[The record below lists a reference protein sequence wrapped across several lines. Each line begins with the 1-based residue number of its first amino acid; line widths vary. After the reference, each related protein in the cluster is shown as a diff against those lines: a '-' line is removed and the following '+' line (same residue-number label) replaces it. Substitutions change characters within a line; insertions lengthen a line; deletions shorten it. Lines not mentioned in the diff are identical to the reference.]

1 MFILEY
7 IIQVKVFIVLFYVIC
22 LFYYKGTVYTSK
34 HQRVGKDPLSEAT
47 WVSIF
52 LLLTYFR
59 GKSVRFKGSAN
70 IIKNLQNGN
79 TINRFVA
86 TNQAAIAGKLSSK
99 QCCDG
104 LIERQHRHSI
114 DFLCYDVLIECDHRH
129 SIGFN
134 NMNTTSL
141 IYTA

>member
-1 MFILEY
+1 MENLMKFLFLTIHTTVCKY
-7 IIQVKVFIVLFYVIC
+7 IIVVKKLIPC
-22 LFYYKGTVYTSK
+22 PK
-34 HQRVGKDPLSEAT
+34 RE

-70 IIKNLQNGN
+70 IIKSLQNGN

-86 TNQAAIAGKLSSK
+86 SNQAAIAGKLWSK

-104 LIERQHRHSI
+104 LKKSQHRHSI
-114 DFLCYDVLIECDHRH
+114 DFQCCDVLIECDNRH

-141 IYTA
+141 YTQLDFSSTRT